1 MNEKDSFNYYSFLT
15 ARHTYMYLKNTL
27 IYNKQKQKK
36 QIYPQN
42 NNKMLLIPF
51 SLETK
56 SSLLFSLQFLKIRTL
71 HTVGN
76 MTQSCW
82 INVIKD
88 RLISEL

>member
-27 IYNKQKQKK
+27 IYNKQTKKK

-56 SSLLFSLQFLKIRTL
+56 STTIPKDTYTTYSSI
-71 HTVGN
+71 GN